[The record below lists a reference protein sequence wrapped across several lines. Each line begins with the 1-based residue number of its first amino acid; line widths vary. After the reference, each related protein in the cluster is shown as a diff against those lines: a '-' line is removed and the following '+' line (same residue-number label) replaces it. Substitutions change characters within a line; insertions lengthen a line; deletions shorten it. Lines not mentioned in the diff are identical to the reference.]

1 MGPVRKINNPK
12 NQSIQRLCY
21 GGDDLWKKSVIK
33 FIKCGCEVLG
43 RLVRLASCSVR
54 PLPYPSSICEEQMGF
69 RISFDYRLNSTVF
82 WISNKTPIVYG
93 RGNKAYFIILILL
106 ANNTIDAQNVIAFY
120 HRFRPGGGGVILWQE
135 TVYGA
140 LSFMWKVGI
149 YRFWWGPF
157 TERWPFFFFFNE
169 NFYCRCNKC
178 RTFLT
183 VIFLFVSA
191 PLSLGRPEKA
201 IGARHWPYD
210 ITS

>member
-120 HRFRPGGGGVILWQE
+120 HRFRPGGGGGDFMAGNGLWCTVFYVESRDLSILVGTFHG
-135 TVYGA
+135 TVT
-140 LSFMWKVGI
+140 L
-149 YRFWWGPF
+149 
-157 TERWPFFFFFNE
+157 FFFF
-169 NFYCRCNKC
+169 
-178 RTFLT
+178 
-183 VIFLFVSA
+183 
-191 PLSLGRPEKA
+191 
-201 IGARHWPYD
+201 
-210 ITS
+210 